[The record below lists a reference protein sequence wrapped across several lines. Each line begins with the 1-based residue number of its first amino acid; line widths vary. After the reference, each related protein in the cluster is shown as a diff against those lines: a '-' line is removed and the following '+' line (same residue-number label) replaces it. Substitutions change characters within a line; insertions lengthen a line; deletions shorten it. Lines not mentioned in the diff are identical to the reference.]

1 MKDFGLKILKMDLPS
16 WFFWSHLGPEFLH
29 LLGLSV
35 ARMTAH
41 TWRVKLMF
49 CDLCWCDSLTT
60 ITDVATVG
68 VLQEGFF
75 SYLASVD
82 CSDVEILAMP
92 EGSVVFPRVPLI
104 RVEGPL
110 LVSMAL
116 LSYCTRSPR
125 ALHSFRRCP
134 HTTILLSL
142 LDRTLV
148 LLNGSSCLALGFWN

>member
-1 MKDFGLKILKMDLPS
+1 MDVP
-16 WFFWSHLGPEFLH
+16 
-29 LLGLSV
+29 
-35 ARMTAH
+35 
-41 TWRVKLMF
+41 
-49 CDLCWCDSLTT
+49 
-60 ITDVATVG
+60 TVG

-142 LDRTLV
+142 LDRTLGITDWE
-148 LLNGSSCLALGFWN
+148 LMLGLGILELGLPYECLHGCDRWHSFWRQLF